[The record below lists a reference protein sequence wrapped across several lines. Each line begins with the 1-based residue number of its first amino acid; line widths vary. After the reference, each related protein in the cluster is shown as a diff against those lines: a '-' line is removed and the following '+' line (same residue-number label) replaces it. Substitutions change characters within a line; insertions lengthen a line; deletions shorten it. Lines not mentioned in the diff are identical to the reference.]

1 MAVDLSELLALP
13 AEERLRL
20 AEALLTSVVPAD
32 LGPVIVEFIERAERT
47 NRALDATIR
56 RFENLDETLAGDRA
70 EVRESVLRASEEW
83 PFELPANRA
92 VPPNPLMK

>member
-20 AEALLTSVVPAD
+20 AETLLTSVAPAD
-32 LGPVIVEFIERAERT
+32 LGPLVVEFIERAERT

-56 RFENLDETLAGDRA
+56 RFETLGETLARDRA
-70 EVRESVLRASEEW
+70 EVRESVLRANEPW
-83 PFELPANRA
+83 PLEIPSTFR
-92 VPPNPLMK
+92 

>member
-20 AEALLTSVVPAD
+20 AEALWTSVAPAD
-32 LGPVIVEFIERAERT
+32 LWPLIVEFIERSERI

-56 RFENLDETLAGDRA
+56 RFEELDATLARDRA
-70 EVRESVLRASEEW
+70 EVRESVLRAGEEW
-83 PFELPANRA
+83 PFEAPAT
-92 VPPNPLMK
+92 LQ

>member
-20 AEALLTSVVPAD
+20 AAALWTSVAPAD
-32 LGPVIVEFIERAERT
+32 LGPLIVEFIERAERI

-56 RFENLDETLAGDRA
+56 RFEELHETLARDRA
-70 EVRESVLRASEEW
+70 EVRESVLRAGEEW
-83 PFELPANRA
+83 PFEAPS
-92 VPPNPLMK
+92 VFQ

>member
-20 AEALLTSVVPAD
+20 AEALWTSVAPGD
-32 LGPVIVEFIERAERT
+32 LWPLIVEFIERSERI

-56 RFENLDETLAGDRA
+56 RFEELDATLARDRA
-70 EVRESVLRASEEW
+70 EVRESVLRAGEEW
-83 PFELPANRA
+83 PFEAPAT
-92 VPPNPLMK
+92 LQ